1 MSKSPT
7 IVDSSGLPIKGSSFI
22 GASDGFGGELASW
35 KASSQSIDSAL
46 LPTFDTANARASD
59 LARNHGYGKSGV
71 QLHIDHIVGNQ
82 FKLVYKPNYR
92 VLGITPEQAREFAKD
107 VEARFTDWAEDPDCY
122 IDAERKRT
130 FTMLMREGAGTH
142 CKTGEITSKVE
153 VIRGRGTP
161 YLTSIKTVNYA
172 RVCNP
177 NGVMDSQRLR
187 AGVRM
192 NRHGAAVGYYVRKGY
207 LSDYFWGNRD
217 VNKWVYVPRYLPWG
231 RQQFLHYFEP
241 EDADQTRGVNNMLAA
256 MSKMKMLEKFQST
269 TLQNAIINAMYAA
282 VVESDMPSDEIFRA
296 LNGNESTNNLS
307 KFMNLKSEWH
317 DQTNITLNGSKIAHL
332 LPNEKLKMMG
342 VNSPNASLN
351 DFESGIVRYM
361 AASLGVSYEQLAKDF
376 SKTNYSSARASILE
390 SYRYFMGK
398 RATIIARYATSVFA
412 LWLEEAVNIGKV
424 TLPGGGNFY
433 DNKSAWTRSSWIG
446 AGRSQIDGLKEVKE
460 AVLRIESGLST
471 YEKECSLMGD
481 DYIEIF
487 DQQLRE
493 AKELEEQG
501 RTPLWMNSQVAEDE
515 GEDESDDDEEDEDK
529 KTVDPANESPGVH
542 EQNG

>member
-1 MSKSPT
+1 MTKAT
-7 IVDSSGLPIKGSSFI
+7 IVDSSGLPIKASGFT
-22 GASDGFGGELASW
+22 GGSDGFGGELASW
-35 KASSQSIDSAL
+35 KASTQSIDSAL
-46 LPTFDTANARASD
+46 LPIFDTANARASD

-71 QLHIDHIVGNQ
+71 QLHIDHIVGSQ

-92 VLGITPEQAREFAKD
+92 VLGLSPEATRDFVKD

-153 VIRGRGTP
+153 AIRGMGTP
-161 YLTSIKTVNYA
+161 YLTSIKTVNYS
-172 RVCNP
+172 RVSNP
-177 NGVMDSQRLR
+177 NGVLDTHKLR

-192 NRHGAAVGYYVRKGY
+192 NRHGAAIGYYVRKGY
-207 LSDYFWGNRD
+207 VSDYFYGNRN

-241 EDADQTRGVNNMLAA
+241 EDADQTRGVNNLLAA

-282 VVESDMPSDEIFRA
+282 VIESDLPSEEVFRS
-296 LNGNESTNNLS
+296 LNGGEDSNSLS

-317 DQTNITLNGSKIAHL
+317 DQTNITLNGSRIAHL
-332 LPNEKLKMMG
+332 LPTEKLKMMG
-342 VNSPNASLN
+342 VNSPNSSLN
-351 DFESGIVRYM
+351 DFEAGIVRYM

-390 SYRYFMGK
+390 SFRYFMGK
-398 RATIIARYATSVFA
+398 RATIIARYATSIFS
-412 LWLEEAVNIGKV
+412 LWLEEAINIGKV
-424 TLPGGGNFY
+424 KLPAGAGNFY
-433 DNKSAWTRSSWIG
+433 ENKSAWTRSNWIG

-471 YEKECSLMGD
+471 YEKECSLMGE
-481 DYIEIF
+481 DYIEVF

-493 AKELEEQG
+493 TKELAEQG
-501 RTPLWMNSQVAEDE
+501 RTPLWMTQKQEPQTDEQEDE
-515 GEDESDDDEEDEDK
+515 QDEQDEQDENM
-529 KTVDPANESPGVH
+529 VDPENESPEVH
-542 EQNG
+542 NG